1 MKKIIFILTIFLLAM
16 HGCEKYPEAPI
27 NDIAIA
33 DKVSASTKTATISG
47 TVQCPVSITKIELWI
62 DTIESS
68 AYPKVY
74 TVEMKNKNFALSV
87 AGLLPITTYY
97 YRYVAYNSVDTV
109 ELEEKNFTTID
120 GTLASITTAEVSQIG
135 AYGAVCGGNISNDG
149 SYDIT
154 ARGVCWSTQP
164 NPTTENDKTEDG
176 KGKGSFISNITNLKV
191 NTMYYVRAYATNA
204 KGTEYGEERTFTT
217 NENELMVSTAD
228 ISNITRTSATCGGNV
243 ARYGNLD
250 IIARGV
256 CWSTSPN
263 STIANNKT
271 NDGTSTGFYISNIT
285 NLSGS
290 TKYYVRAYATNSIGT
305 VYGEEK
311 SFITTDKPTVS
322 TGTTTTIK
330 TTSIV
335 CGGNLISTGNENVTE
350 SGICWNT
357 TSPATINNNKYN
369 RGISLGSFTV
379 TISGLNENTV
389 YFVRAFAT
397 NSNGT
402 AYGEEIKVRTLT
414 SFLPGITTSNVTSI
428 SFNTA
433 VCGGNV
439 TSDGNLDVTARGVC
453 WSTSPNPTI
462 SNNKTTN
469 GSGTGSFT
477 SNITGLADGTTYYV
491 RAYATNSKG
500 TAYGEE
506 KSFTTI
512 AKTIPQITTAN
523 VTSITT
529 NTAEC
534 GGNVISGGNL
544 DVTARGVCWSTS
556 PNPTINDSKTTN
568 GTGTGSFTSNITGL
582 ADGTTYYVRAY
593 ATNSKGT
600 AYGTEKSFT
609 TIAKTLPQ
617 ITTANV
623 TSIRAN
629 GAVGGGNVISDGN
642 STITA
647 RGVCWSTSPNPT
659 INNNK
664 TTYYGSG
671 TGSFTSNIT
680 GLTEGTTY
688 YVRAYATNSKGT
700 AYGEE
705 KSFTTIVATIP
716 QITTANI
723 TSITANT
730 AVCGGNVTSDGYLSV
745 TSRGVCWS
753 TSPNPTI
760 NDSKTTDGTGT
771 GSFTSNI
778 TGLIDGTTYYV
789 RAYATNSKGTAYGE
803 EKSFTTLLS
812 INGYD
817 WVDLGLPSGLKW
829 ATCNVG
835 ATTPE
840 GYGNFYAWGET
851 TTKASYVQSN
861 STTYGQQISDFSGN
875 ATYDAARANWSST
888 WRMPT
893 KTEMEELVNNC
904 TWTWTTQNGVNGYR
918 VTGPNGNSIFLP
930 AAGYWFGSSHNGV
943 GMYGY
948 YLSSTPIESGTDD
961 AYYLFFGN
969 GYSRVGWGGRDDGHT
984 VRPVTN

>member
-47 TVQCPVSITKIELWI
+47 TVECPVSITKIELWI
-62 DTIESS
+62 DTIESG

-120 GTLASITTAEVSQIG
+120 GTLASITTAEVTQIG
-135 AYGAVCGGNISNDG
+135 PYGAVCGGNISNDG

-176 KGKGSFISNITNLKV
+176 KGKGSFTSNITNLKV

-204 KGTEYGEERTFTT
+204 KGTVYGEEKSFTT
-217 NENELMVSTAD
+217 NENELMVSTAN

-263 STIANNKT
+263 PTIANNKT
-271 NDGTSTGFYISNIT
+271 NDGTSTGFYTSNIT

-322 TGTTTTIK
+322 TNTTTTIK
-330 TTSIV
+330 ATSIV
-335 CGGNLISTGNENVTE
+335 CGGNLISTGNENITE
-350 SGICWNT
+350 SGICWST
-357 TSPATINNNKYN
+357 TSPVTINNNKIN
-369 RGISLGSFTV
+369 RGIGVGSFTV

-414 SFLPGITTSNVTSI
+414 TFLPGVTTSNVTSI
-428 SFNTA
+428 TLNSA

-439 TSDGNLDVTARGVC
+439 TSEGNLDVTARGVC

-462 SNNKTTN
+462 TDNKTTN

-512 AKTIPQITTAN
+512 AKT
-523 VTSITT
+523 
-529 NTAEC
+529 
-534 GGNVISGGNL
+534 
-544 DVTARGVCWSTS
+544 
-556 PNPTINDSKTTN
+556 
-568 GTGTGSFTSNITGL
+568 
-582 ADGTTYYVRAY
+582 
-593 ATNSKGT
+593 
-600 AYGTEKSFT
+600 
-609 TIAKTLPQ
+609 LPQ

-623 TSIRAN
+623 
-629 GAVGGGNVISDGN
+629 
-642 STITA
+642 
-647 RGVCWSTSPNPT
+647 
-659 INNNK
+659 
-664 TTYYGSG
+664 
-671 TGSFTSNIT
+671 
-680 GLTEGTTY
+680 
-688 YVRAYATNSKGT
+688 
-700 AYGEE
+700 
-705 KSFTTIVATIP
+705 
-716 QITTANI
+716 

-730 AVCGGNVTSDGYLSV
+730 AVCGGNVTSDGNA
-745 TSRGVCWS
+745 TITARGVCWS

-760 NDSKTTDGTGT
+760 TDNKTTDGSGI

-778 TGLIDGTTYYV
+778 TGLTLNTTYYV
-789 RAYATNSKGTAYGE
+789 RAYATNEKGTAYGE
-803 EKSFTTLLS
+803 EKSFATFDCTGS
-812 INGYD
+812 INGYGY
-817 WVDLGLPSGLKW
+817 VDLGLSSGLKW

-840 GYGNFYAWGET
+840 DYGNCYAWGET
-851 TTKASYVQSN
+851 TTKTSYDQSN
-861 STTYGQQISDFSGN
+861 SLTYGQQISDFSGN
-875 ATYDAARANWSST
+875 ATYDAARANWGST

-893 KTEMEELVNNC
+893 KTEMEELKNNC

-930 AAGYWFGSSHNGV
+930 AAGYCYGSSRYSV
-943 GMYGY
+943 GERGY
-948 YLSSTPIESGTDD
+948 YWGSTPNEGNTNFACDLNFYSG
-961 AYYLFFGN
+961 YLNVNWYNRLYGL
-969 GYSRVGWGGRDDGHT
+969 T
-984 VRPVTN
+984 VRPVSD

>member
-33 DKVSASTKTATISG
+33 DKVYASTKTATISG
-47 TVQCPVSITKIELWI
+47 TVECPVSITKIELWI

-74 TVEMKNKNFALSV
+74 TMEMKNKNFAFSV
-87 AGLLPITTYY
+87 TGLLPITTYY

-109 ELEEKNFTTID
+109 ELEEKNFTTMD
-120 GTLASITTAEVSQIG
+120 GTLPSITTAEVTQIG
-135 AYGAVCGGNISNDG
+135 PYGAICGGNISNDG

-164 NPTTENDKTEDG
+164 NPTTENDKTEQG
-176 KGKGSFISNITNLKV
+176 KGKGSFTSNITNLKV

-204 KGTEYGEERTFTT
+204 KGTVYGEERTFTT
-217 NENELMVSTAD
+217 NENELMVSTAN
-228 ISNITRTSATCGGNV
+228 ISNITRTSATCGGTV
-243 ARYGNLD
+243 AKYGNLD

-263 STIANNKT
+263 PTIANNKT
-271 NDGTSTGFYISNIT
+271 NDGTSTGFYTSNIT

-322 TGTTTTIK
+322 TGTITSVK
-330 TTSIV
+330 ATSIV

-350 SGICWNT
+350 SGICWST

-369 RGISLGSFTV
+369 RGIGVGSFTV
-379 TISGLNENTV
+379 TISGLNENTG

-402 AYGEEIKVRTLT
+402 AYGAEIKVRTLT
-414 SFLPGITTSNVTSI
+414 SFPPGVTTSNVTSI
-428 SFNTA
+428 TLNSA

-439 TSDGNLDVTARGVC
+439 TADGNLDVTARGVC

-506 KSFTTI
+506 RSFTTI

-523 VTSITT
+523 VTTITT
-529 NTAEC
+529 NTAVC
-534 GGNVISGGNL
+534 GGNVTSDGYL
-544 DVTARGVCWSTS
+544 TVTARGVCWSTS
-556 PNPTINDSKTTN
+556 PNPTITDNKTTD
-568 GTGTGSFTSNITGL
+568 GSGTGSFTSNITGL

-600 AYGTEKSFT
+600 AYGEEKSFT
-609 TIAKTLPQ
+609 TIVATLAQ
-617 ITTANV
+617 VTTANV
-623 TSIRAN
+623 TSITAN
-629 GAVGGGNVISDGN
+629 TAVCGGNVTSDGGA
-642 STITA
+642 TVTA
-647 RGVCWSTSPNPT
+647 RGVCWSISPNPT
-659 INNNK
+659 ISNNK
-664 TTYYGSG
+664 TTDGSG
-671 TGSFTSNIT
+671 IGSFTSNIT
-680 GLTEGTTY
+680 GLAYGTTY

-705 KSFTTIVATIP
+705 ESFTTAT
-716 QITTANI
+716 
-723 TSITANT
+723 
-730 AVCGGNVTSDGYLSV
+730 G
-745 TSRGVCWS
+745 
-753 TSPNPTI
+753 TI
-760 NDSKTTDGTGT
+760 NGHD
-771 GSFTSNI
+771 
-778 TGLIDGTTYYV
+778 YV
-789 RAYATNSKGTAYGE
+789 A
-803 EKSFTTLLS
+803 
-812 INGYD
+812 
-817 WVDLGLPSGLKW
+817 LGLPSGLKW

-840 GYGNFYAWGET
+840 GYGNYYAWGET
-851 TTKASYVQSN
+851 STKTSYDQSN
-861 STTYGQQISDFSGN
+861 SVTYGQQISDFSGN
-875 ATYDAARANWSST
+875 ATYDAARANWGST

-893 KTEMEELVNNC
+893 EAEMRELINNC
-904 TWTWTTQNGVNGYR
+904 TWTWTTQNGVNGMR

-930 AAGYWFGSSHNGV
+930 ATGYYQGSSRYSGS
-943 GMYGY
+943 GY
-948 YLSSTPIESGTDD
+948 YWSSTPYESATSP
-961 AYYLFFGN
+961 AYFLYFNSG
-969 GYSRVGWGGRDDGHT
+969 SRHVGWYERDYGRT
-984 VRPVTN
+984 VRPVSN